1 MLEQQSGELADGVD
15 IVPQP
20 ASARTT
26 AAPHTLRSN
35 FVELIIGVSKPWVLL
50 RCRRLSSGMA
60 HHITY
65 RTAFYGNG
73 PRHQPCL
80 FLNLSSLVPFS

>member
-1 MLEQQSGELADGVD
+1 MPLAVVVTGGTSLVPASRAVSVVTVDARAAVGELADGVD

-50 RCRRLSSGMA
+50 RCRRRSSGMA
-60 HHITY
+60 HHIT
-65 RTAFYGNG
+65 
-73 PRHQPCL
+73 
-80 FLNLSSLVPFS
+80 